1 MVKTGAL
8 VDQELE
14 TSDPSLELHSR
25 VNVNLLAM
33 FDIVQLC
40 SKEENGCYNNE
51 SSLFICNLFGGLVH
65 DGQNDISSPA
75 SPEPP

>member
-8 VDQELE
+8 VDQVLV

-33 FDIVQLC
+33 FDIIQLC
-40 SKEENGCYNNE
+40 SKEEKGC
-51 SSLFICNLFGGLVH
+51 
-65 DGQNDISSPA
+65 
-75 SPEPP
+75 

>member
-8 VDQELE
+8 VDQVLE

-33 FDIVQLC
+33 FDIIHFVQKRKRDVRIMSRL
-40 SKEENGCYNNE
+40 
-51 SSLFICNLFGGLVH
+51 SLFVTSLV
-65 DGQNDISSPA
+65 A
-75 SPEPP
+75 

>member
-8 VDQELE
+8 VDQVLE

-33 FDIVQLC
+33 FDIIHFVQKRK
-40 SKEENGCYNNE
+40 SVVIRVNRV
-51 SSLFICNLFGGLVH
+51 SLFVTSLV
-65 DGQNDISSPA
+65 A
-75 SPEPP
+75 